1 MHVPPHHPFELLA
14 SHATT
19 DDEITMTTPT
29 TTRADEA
36 DAASNRDPMSLGPAV
51 RLVARLA
58 RPRIGWVLAGLGVV
72 AVVIAW
78 SQTSDELFVAR
89 QIPYLISGGLGGLGL
104 IVLGGVF
111 LTTNDLYRYTDRLDR
126 VERKVDDIHRALV
139 AAGEVEDDADDD
151 LGAVVVLPAGATFH
165 RSGCPAVNG
174 KAAEVTPVATAMAA
188 GRTACKLCSPL
199 GDGAMAR

>member
-1 MHVPPHHPFELLA
+1 
-14 SHATT
+14 
-19 DDEITMTTPT
+19 MTNPT
-29 TTRADEA
+29 TTH
-36 DAASNRDPMSLGPAV
+36 AAEGAAETNRDPMALGPAV

-58 RPRIGWVLAGLGVV
+58 RPRIGWVLAGLGIV
-72 AVVIAW
+72 AVVVAW

-89 QIPYLISGGLGGLGL
+89 QVPYLISGGLGGLGL

-139 AAGEVEDDADDD
+139 AAGEIERFGDAD
-151 LGAVVVLPAGATFH
+151 LAAAVVLPSGTTFH

-174 KAAEVTPVATAMAA
+174 KAAELMTVAAAIKA
-188 GRTACKLCSPL
+188 GRTACKLCGPL
-199 GDGAMAR
+199 EDEPVAH